1 MMLKQGIIL
10 LLENST
16 EYLFQLDQ
24 TFRSAEL
31 TQGLRVARYGNEAIL
46 YLKGIGIYGNRE
58 HYPLPNLIIIDLL
71 IPDGSALAVYGWVRR
86 NPEFA
91 QVPIVLLNDPNRPRT
106 VVQNFG
112 GNNSTYELSLND
124 GEGLVQLI
132 KHFGERSDSLEG
144 MRSDQS
150 DVELIS

>member
-1 MMLKQGIIL
+1 MLKQGIIL

-24 TFRSAEL
+24 AFRSAEV

-46 YLKGIGIYGNRE
+46 YLKGIGIYGDRE
-58 HYPLPNLIIIDLL
+58 HFPLPNLIIIDLL

-91 QVPIVLLNDPNRPRT
+91 KVPIVLLNDPNRPKT
-106 VVQNFG
+106 GVQNFS
-112 GNNSTYELSLND
+112 GNGSTYELSLDD
-124 GEGLVQLI
+124 GDGLVQLI
-132 KHFGERSDSLEG
+132 KHFGEGSESLEG
-144 MRSDQS
+144 MRTDPS

>member
-1 MMLKQGIIL
+1 MLKQGIIL

-24 TFRSAEL
+24 AYRSAEV

-46 YLKGIGIYGNRE
+46 YLKGIGIYGDRE

-91 QVPIVLLNDPNRPRT
+91 NVPIVLLNDPNRPKT
-106 VVQNFG
+106 GVQNLS
-112 GNNSTYELSLND
+112 GNGSTYELSLDD
-124 GEGLVQLI
+124 GDGLVQVI
-132 KHFGERSDSLEG
+132 KHFGEGSESLEG
-144 MRSDQS
+144 MRTDPS

>member
-1 MMLKQGIIL
+1 MLKQGIIL

-24 TFRSAEL
+24 AFRSAEV

-46 YLKGIGIYGNRE
+46 YLKGIGIYGDRE
-58 HYPLPNLIIIDLL
+58 HYPLPDLIIIDLL

-106 VVQNFG
+106 GVQNIG
-112 GNNSTYELSLND
+112 EGNSTYELSLSD
-124 GEGLVQLI
+124 GDGLVQLV
-132 KHFGERSDSLEG
+132 KHFGERPESLEG
-144 MRSDQS
+144 IGSDENDAQ
-150 DVELIS
+150 LIS

>member
-1 MMLKQGIIL
+1 MLKQGIIL

-16 EYLFQLDQ
+16 DYLFQLDQ
-24 TFRSAEL
+24 TFRSAAV
-31 TQGLRVARYGNEAIL
+31 TQALRVARYGNEAIL